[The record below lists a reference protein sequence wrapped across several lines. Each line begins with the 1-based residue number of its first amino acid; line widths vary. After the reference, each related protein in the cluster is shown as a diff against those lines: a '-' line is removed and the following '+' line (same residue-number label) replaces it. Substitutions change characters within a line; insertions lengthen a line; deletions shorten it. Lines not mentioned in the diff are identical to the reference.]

1 MAVYTLECAPE
12 SRGTG
17 MSGSSCD
24 PATPPCQL
32 TAAVGNSIGIAAVSG
47 SHLAGGLAAEHPLDV
62 RVDRVVQAVPR
73 PACSS
78 QMRPCTQRISPEG
91 KDKPTNR
98 QIDTCHAQGAR
109 SR

>member
-1 MAVYTLECAPE
+1 MAIYTLECAPE

-47 SHLAGGLAAEHPLDV
+47 EPRCARASSCSFATGG
-62 RVDRVVQAVPR
+62 
-73 PACSS
+73 
-78 QMRPCTQRISPEG
+78 TF
-91 KDKPTNR
+91 
-98 QIDTCHAQGAR
+98 
-109 SR
+109 